1 MRILAIDTSTAAAS
15 SAIIE
20 DGRLLCEFTINDG
33 RKHSEKLMNIINIAL
48 ENSGIEISQIDAF
61 ACSIGPGSF
70 TGLRLGAAAVKGLGQ
85 AMNKPLIAVPTLEA
99 LAYNIF
105 PCKGLVCPM
114 LDAQRK
120 MVYSS
125 LYRIEDN
132 KLIKLEDYR
141 AIDIDRLINRLEE
154 YGEEIVILG
163 DGVPIFGQKLKD
175 ALPNV
180 VEASSATLY
189 PRASSVAALAEKLY
203 KEGKALNYNELEL
216 YYIRKSQAEVEYD
229 KKEKVEIVPMTGEDI
244 KSVYD
249 VECKSFITPWSLKS
263 FTSEIYN
270 NNMAKYLVAKI
281 DGKVVGYGGMWIILD
296 EGHITNIA
304 VHPDHRGKKIGDAL
318 VKALI
323 NLAGENDVKRM
334 TLEVRPSNWTAINL
348 YKKYGFKEAGVRKG
362 YYQDTGEDAIIM
374 WLEV

>member
-15 SAIIE
+15 SAIME

-105 PCKGLVCPM
+105 PYKGLICPM

-323 NLAGENDVKRM
+323 NLAGENDVERM
-334 TLEVRPSNWTAINL
+334 TLEVRPSNWAAINL

>member
-15 SAIIE
+15 SAIME

-105 PCKGLVCPM
+105 PCKGLICPM

>member
-15 SAIIE
+15 SAIME

-105 PCKGLVCPM
+105 PYKGLICPM

>member
-33 RKHSEKLMNIINIAL
+33 RKHSEKLMNIINITL

-85 AMNKPLIAVPTLEA
+85 ALDKPVIAVPTLDA

-105 PCKGLVCPM
+105 PCKSLVCPM

-120 MVYSS
+120 MVYSA
-125 LYRIEDN
+125 LYRIEDD

-141 AIDIDRLINRLEE
+141 AIDIDMLIDRLEN

-163 DGVPIFGQKLKD
+163 DGVPMFGNKLKD
-175 ALPNV
+175 ALTNV
-180 VEASSATLY
+180 IEASPGTLY
-189 PRASSVAALAEKLY
+189 PRASSVAILAEELY
-203 KEGKALNYNELEL
+203 KEGKILKYNELEL
-216 YYIRKSQAEVEYD
+216 YYIRKSQAEVEYE
-229 KKEKVEIVPMTGEDI
+229 KKQKIEIAPMKGEDI
-244 KSVYD
+244 KAVYD
-249 VECKSFITPWSLKS
+249 VECKSFTTPWSLES

-270 NNMAKYLVAKI
+270 NNMARYLVAKI
-281 DGKVVGYGGMWIILD
+281 GDEVVGYGGMWIVLD

-304 VHPDHRGKKIGDAL
+304 VHPDHRGKKIGDEL

-323 NLAGENDVKRM
+323 KLARDNDVRRM

-348 YKKYGFKEAGVRKG
+348 YRKYGFKEAGVRKG
-362 YYQDTGEDAIIM
+362 YYEDTGEDATIM
-374 WLEV
+374 WLEL